1 MDRWTRALI
10 AGATIVAALAVATPA
25 GAATYQVDGRQKA
38 VDADAGIYKMS
49 GGLIGRWV
57 TTSSEE
63 VATDP
68 YYETTGT
75 ERFRGCLDRRR
86 DGKCG
91 ANDPSGTLSFSFR
104 LWALLAPN
112 DPTRLIWGACWHP
125 VTGGTGDFRGAQGV
139 LTFVDWQVGDSVRTK
154 YLGTITTR
162 GGNAVRRTATATAA
176 MRTGC

>member
-10 AGATIVAALAVATPA
+10 AGATIVAALAIVSPRVRRHT
-25 GAATYQVDGRQKA
+25 GRGRQKA
-38 VDADAGIYKMS
+38 VDADAGTYTMS
-49 GGLIGRWV
+49 GGLIGGWV
-57 TTSSEE
+57 TTSSKE

-68 YYETTGT
+68 YYEATGT

-91 ANDPSGTLSFSFR
+91 ANDPSGTLSFSFH
-104 LWALLAPN
+104 LWALMDPN
-112 DPTRLIWGACWHP
+112 DPTALIWGACWHP

-154 YLGTITTR
+154 YLGTITTS
-162 GGNAVRRTATATAA
+162 GGNAVRARATATAA

>member
-10 AGATIVAALAVATPA
+10 VGAASVAALALATPA

-38 VDADAGIYKMS
+38 VDADKGIYKMS
-49 GGLIGRWV
+49 GGLIGEWV
-57 TTSSEE
+57 TTSSKE
-63 VATDP
+63 VATNP
-68 YYETTGT
+68 YYETAGT

-104 LWALLAPN
+104 LWALLEPN
-112 DPTRLIWGACWHP
+112 DPNKLIWRACWHP
-125 VTGGTGDFRGAQGV
+125 ITGGTGDFKGAQGV

-154 YLGTITTR
+154 YLGTITTTSS
-162 GGNAVRRTATATAA
+162 NAVRRTATATAA
-176 MRTGC
+176 TRTGC